1 MPRLCVLRKQQSSR
15 IDHAVGTSMY
25 RNVEPSCFQFV
36 LLVLCR
42 TVVPQSSV
50 CFVVVEKAVCSN
62 GQIAVR
68 FNQCAGGRECH
79 NVSTKD
85 DVVDGSTSALT
96 IARTRQPYR
105 TSAVPGGSIRH
116 AWLLATET
124 SRTKHQH
131 QESTTHASHG
141 VLPMRWRSRPRRLP
155 DSLRRTQTG
164 ATGSWLTPHL
174 AHSIVETVNSV
185 GVLNHSTM
193 ENLRADLDSGEMCI
207 HVSNTEKVTKA
218 SL

>member
-1 MPRLCVLRKQQSSR
+1 
-15 IDHAVGTSMY
+15 MY

-36 LLVLCR
+36 LFVLYR
-42 TVVPQSSV
+42 PVVPQSSV
-50 CFVVVEKAVCSN
+50 CFVDVEKAVCSSD
-62 GQIAVR
+62 QIAVSFR
-68 FNQCAGGRECH
+68 QCAGGRECH
-79 NVSTKD
+79 NASTKD

-105 TSAVPGGSIRH
+105 TSAVPGGSIKC

-155 DSLRRTQTG
+155 ESLRRTQTG

-174 AHSIVETVNSV
+174 AHSIV
-185 GVLNHSTM
+185 
-193 ENLRADLDSGEMCI
+193 
-207 HVSNTEKVTKA
+207 
-218 SL
+218 